1 MTDFPRFAKQL
12 TWMSA
17 LLLIALAAGCGGSSH
32 NDPATASGAA
42 PAGGQPASAPGGT
55 QDTTRPAVSVAV
67 PAPGATDVGTTTK
80 ITATFSK
87 DMSPTAISTSSFTV
101 TGPGATPI
109 AGTVSYTASSRAA
122 VFIPASPS
130 LPAGTALTAT
140 ITTAAMDLSGNALL
154 SNFVWTFTTAA
165 APDVTPPTVALSVPA
180 AGATNTALN
189 SQIAVTFS
197 EDMDPSTITATS
209 FTLTGSGGTP
219 VAGAVSYAAGAS
231 SAIFTPTTPAILSAG
246 TVYSAT
252 ITTAA
257 KDLSGNALVSLEL
270 LPENLIF

>member
-1 MTDFPRFAKQL
+1 
-12 TWMSA
+12 
-17 LLLIALAAGCGGSSH
+17 
-32 NDPATASGAA
+32 
-42 PAGGQPASAPGGT
+42 
-55 QDTTRPAVSVAV
+55 
-67 PAPGATDVGTTTK
+67 VGTTTK

-219 VAGAVSYAAGAS
+219 VAGAVSYAAGAR